1 MKKVVSLLLLV
12 VGVVLLCGANAAVA
26 AERAFAVVERV
37 QMPAWLER
45 NGKKLPLEPGQ
56 RLQNRDRVTTGA
68 DARVLIR
75 LAEGSAVKLGEATQ
89 LDLNALG
96 VRDGRVFT
104 AALDVPRGAFRL
116 TAGTE
121 AGRAQGRAQGR
132 AINVRIAALT
142 ASIRE
147 MRGGRSERIEHP
159 ERTYPVDLW
168 GRADGE
174 RDLVALIEGR
184 VAVFHPAAGSGDM
197 GAPMSVYA
205 VPKGAAPLPIAAVD
219 SAQWADWAKQTEI
232 AAGSAYAERGG
243 RWKLELG
250 VFDCEREALALY
262 DRVRAAGYAVKIQ
275 PQGVGKRYR
284 YALRIEALPSRSDA
298 EALAAQIAG
307 ALDLDSLRV
316 TR

>member
-12 VGVVLLCGANAAVA
+12 AAAVLSCGATAAVA

-56 RLQNRDRVTTGA
+56 SLQNRDRVTTGA

-75 LAEGSAVKLGEATQ
+75 LAEGSAVKLGETAQ

-96 VRDGRVFT
+96 VREGRVLT
-104 AALDVPRGAFRL
+104 AAFDVPRGAFRF
-116 TAGTE
+116 TAGAE
-121 AGRAQGRAQGR
+121 AKRALAQ
-132 AINVRIAALT
+132 AINVRFASLT

-147 MRGGRSERIEHP
+147 ARGGHGRSGQ
-159 ERTYPVDLW
+159 VDLW

-174 RDLVALIEGR
+174 RELVALIEGR
-184 VAVFHPAAGSGDM
+184 VAIFHPAAGSAEM
-197 GAPMSVYA
+197 SAPMSAYA
-205 VPKGAAPLPIAAVD
+205 VPKGAAPLPVAAVD

-232 AAGSAYAERGG
+232 SAGSAYAERGG

-284 YALRIEALPSRSDA
+284 YALRIESLPSRSEA
-298 EALAAQIAG
+298 EVLAAQIAG
-307 ALDLDSLRV
+307 TLDLDSLRV

>member
-96 VRDGRVFT
+96 MRDGRVFT

-116 TAGTE
+116 TAG
-121 AGRAQGRAQGR
+121 AGRAEGR

-147 MRGGRSERIEHP
+147 MRGGRSERAEH
-159 ERTYPVDLW
+159 TYPVDLW

-197 GAPMSVYA
+197 GAPMSAYA

-232 AAGSAYAERGG
+232 SAGSAYAERGG

-298 EALAAQIAG
+298 EVLAAQIAG

>member
-12 VGVVLLCGANAAVA
+12 AAAVLSCGATAAVV

-45 NGKKLPLEPGQ
+45 HGKKLPLEPGQ
-56 RLQNRDRVTTGA
+56 SLQNRDRVTTGA

-75 LAEGSAVKLGEATQ
+75 LAEGSAVKLGETAQ

-96 VRDGRVFT
+96 VREGRVLT
-104 AALDVPRGAFRL
+104 AAFDVPRGAFRF
-116 TAGTE
+116 TAGAE
-121 AGRAQGRAQGR
+121 AGRAQGR
-132 AINVRIAALT
+132 AINVRIDTLT

-147 MRGGRSERIEHP
+147 MHGERT

-197 GAPMSVYA
+197 GAPMSAYA
-205 VPKGAAPLPIAAVD
+205 VPKGAAPLPVAAVD

-232 AAGSAYAERGG
+232 SAGSAYAERGG

-284 YALRIEALPSRSDA
+284 YALRIESLPSRSEA
-298 EALAAQIAG
+298 EVLAAQIAG
-307 ALDLDSLRV
+307 TLDLDSLRV